1 MGERSVYSRSFGS
14 KGGTVSVKRETFK
27 LRNGGSEVILEPLSD
42 FHWKV
47 LGGTAGFQ
55 AGDEV
60 CGANLIS
67 FEKAKERVNGDRT
80 RLSPRKL
87 VLLKG
92 ADEEKSDREVLEF
105 LLRRPWESDNT
116 PPPAA

>member
-1 MGERSVYSRSFGS
+1 VI
-14 KGGTVSVKRETFK
+14 KVETFK
-27 LRNGGSEVILEPLSD
+27 LRNGPCEVVLRPVSD

-47 LGGTAGFQ
+47 LGGTAGFH

-67 FEKAKERVNGDRT
+67 FEKAKENMGGRT

-87 VLLKG
+87 VLLRG
-92 ADEEKSDREVLEF
+92 SDEEKSDREVLEF
-105 LLRRPWESDNT
+105 LIRRPWDPGPT
-116 PPPAA
+116 PPAAA

>member
-1 MGERSVYSRSFGS
+1 V
-14 KGGTVSVKRETFK
+14 GTQETFK
-27 LRNGGSEVILEPLSD
+27 LKNGDSELVLSPLSD

-47 LGGTAGFQ
+47 LGGTAGFR

-60 CGANLIS
+60 CGAKLIS

-80 RLSPRKL
+80 RLSPRRL

-92 ADEEKSDREVLEF
+92 ADEERSDREVLES
-105 LLRRPWESDNT
+105 LIRRPWDPDT
-116 PPPAA
+116 TPPAA

>member
-1 MGERSVYSRSFGS
+1 MEKS
-14 KGGTVSVKRETFK
+14 ETFK
-27 LRNGGSEVILEPLSD
+27 LRNGPCDVVLRPVSD

-47 LGGTAGFQ
+47 VGGTAGFQ
-55 AGDEV
+55 EGDEV

-92 ADEEKSDREVLEF
+92 AGEEKKDREVLE
-105 LLRRPWESDNT
+105 LLIRRPWDEDPT
-116 PPPAA
+116 PPRAA

>member
-1 MGERSVYSRSFGS
+1 VS
-14 KGGTVSVKRETFK
+14 KKETFK
-27 LRNGGSEVILEPLSD
+27 LRNGGSELILEPLSD

-47 LGGTAGFQ
+47 LGGTAGFL
-55 AGDEV
+55 AGVEV
-60 CGANLIS
+60 CGAKLIS
-67 FEKAKERVNGDRT
+67 FAEAKERVNGDRT

-92 ADEEKSDREVLEF
+92 TEEKKSRREVLEI
-105 LLRRPWESDNT
+105 LVRRPWEPDNT

>member
-1 MGERSVYSRSFGS
+1 MN
-14 KGGTVSVKRETFK
+14 KTETFK
-27 LRNGGSEVILEPLSD
+27 LRNGGSELVLKPLSD

-60 CGANLIS
+60 CGAKLIS
-67 FEKAKERVNGDRT
+67 FAKAKERVNADRT

-87 VLLKG
+87 VLLKS
-92 ADEEKSDREVLEF
+92 ADEEKSDREVLEI
-105 LLRRPWESDNT
+105 LIRRPWEPDPT
-116 PPPAA
+116 PPAAA

>member
-1 MGERSVYSRSFGS
+1 
-14 KGGTVSVKRETFK
+14 VSEKKETFK
-27 LRNGGSEVILEPLSD
+27 LRNGGSEVVLEPLSD

-47 LGGTAGFQ
+47 LGGTAGFL

-60 CGANLIS
+60 CGAKLIS
-67 FEKAKERVNGDRT
+67 FAEAKQRVNGDRT

-92 ADEEKSDREVLEF
+92 ADEKKSRREVLEF
-105 LLRRPWESDNT
+105 LVRRPWEPDNT
-116 PPPAA
+116 PPSAA

>member
-1 MGERSVYSRSFGS
+1 V
-14 KGGTVSVKRETFK
+14 KKRETFRLK
-27 LRNGGSEVILEPLSD
+27 NGGSEVVLAPLSD

-47 LGGTAGFQ
+47 LGGTAGFL

-60 CGANLIS
+60 CSDKLIS
-67 FEKAKERVNGDRT
+67 FEKAKERVNSDRT
-80 RLSPRKL
+80 RLSPQRL

-92 ADEEKSDREVLEF
+92 AGEEKSDREVLEI
-105 LLRRPWESDNT
+105 LIRRPWEPDTT

>member
-1 MGERSVYSRSFGS
+1 
-14 KGGTVSVKRETFK
+14 VSGKKETFK
-27 LRNGGSEVILEPLSD
+27 LRNGGCEVILQPLSD

-60 CGANLIS
+60 CGATLIS
-67 FEKAKERVNGDRT
+67 FEKANERVNGDRT

-92 ADEEKSDREVLEF
+92 AGEEKSDREVVEILV
-105 LLRRPWESDNT
+105 RRPWEEDAT

>member
-1 MGERSVYSRSFGS
+1 MN
-14 KGGTVSVKRETFK
+14 KKETFK
-27 LRNGGSEVILEPLSD
+27 LRNGGSELILEPLSD

-47 LGGTAGFQ
+47 LGGTAGFK

-67 FEKAKERVNGDRT
+67 FAKAKERVNGDRT

-87 VLLKG
+87 VLLRG
-92 ADEEKSDREVLEF
+92 SDEEKSDREVLEF
-105 LLRRPWESDNT
+105 LIRRPWDPDPN
-116 PPPAA
+116 PPAAA

>member
-1 MGERSVYSRSFGS
+1 VI
-14 KGGTVSVKRETFK
+14 KVETFK
-27 LRNGGSEVILEPLSD
+27 LRNGPHELVLRPESD

-47 LGGTAGFQ
+47 VGGNAGFLE
-55 AGDEV
+55 GDVV
-60 CGANLIS
+60 CGAKLIS

-92 ADEEKSDREVLEF
+92 GDEQKSDREVLEF
-105 LLRRPWESDNT
+105 LIRRPWDTDPN
-116 PPPAA
+116 PPAAA

>member
-1 MGERSVYSRSFGS
+1 M
-14 KGGTVSVKRETFK
+14 GGTVNKKETFK

-92 ADEEKSDREVLEF
+92 AGEDKSDREVLQI
-105 LLRRPWESDNT
+105 LLRRPWEPDNT

>member
-1 MGERSVYSRSFGS
+1 M
-14 KGGTVSVKRETFK
+14 KKIETFK

-60 CGANLIS
+60 CGARLIS
-67 FEKAKERVNGDRT
+67 FAKAKERVNGDRT
-80 RLSPRKL
+80 RLSPQKL

-92 ADEEKSDREVLEF
+92 ADEKKSRREVLEF
-105 LLRRPWESDNT
+105 LVRRSWDPDM
-116 PPPAA
+116 PPTPAA